1 MALPDLAKKP
11 VRFTGG
17 HRACA
22 GCGFPITIKI
32 ILQAADNPVI
42 VGCATGCME
51 VTSTIYPYTAWQ
63 CNFIHSAFE
72 NVAATISGV
81 EAAYQSLKRQG
92 RIQED
97 ITFIAFGG
105 DGGTYDIGLQA
116 LSGAM
121 ERGHKMVYV
130 CYNNQAYMN
139 TGIQRSSA
147 TPRGANTTTSPAG
160 TRSSGKQQYPKD
172 LTAIMAAHNIPYVA
186 QSSMSHW
193 NDLYRKAKKAFAV
206 DGPAFLNVLSTCR
219 LGWATAPEDT
229 VDVAEGAVQC
239 NLWPLFEVEEG
250 VWSLSFKPKKPL
262 PVADWMKQ
270 QGRFKHLFRPE
281 NADLLADIQQE
292 VDQRWEQ
299 LLRRCE
305 KEGDKQQ

>member
-1 MALPDLAKKP
+1 MALPDLARKP
-11 VRFTGG
+11 QRFTGG

-32 ILQAADNPVI
+32 ILQAAENPVV

-51 VTSTIYPYTAWQ
+51 VTSTIYPYTAWR
-63 CNFIHSAFE
+63 CSFIHTAFE
-72 NVAATISGV
+72 NAAATISGV
-81 EAAYQSLKRQG
+81 EAAYRSLRRQG
-92 RIQED
+92 RVQQD

-105 DGGTYDIGLQA
+105 DGGTYDIGLQS

-130 CYNNQAYMN
+130 CYDNQAYMN

-160 TRSSGKQQYPKD
+160 THLAGKQQYPKD
-172 LTAIMAAHNIPYVA
+172 LTAIIAAHNIPYVA

-193 NDLYRKAKKAFAV
+193 HDLYSKAKKAFAA

-229 VDVAEGAVQC
+229 VDIAEGAVLC
-239 NLWPLFEVEEG
+239 NFWPLFEVEKG
-250 VWSLSFKPKKPL
+250 VWKLSFRPKQAL
-262 PVADWMKQ
+262 SVADWMGK

-281 NADLLADIQQE
+281 NTALLADIQQE
-292 VDQRWEQ
+292 VDQRWAA
-299 LLRRCE
+299 LLRRCGE
-305 KEGDKQQ
+305 KEKRD